1 MKIFSWRGRMSKD
14 AFRKRVSAEIRKV
27 DATLGCTERGELD
40 LVITG
45 LPQHRQQTLLL
56 DRAYAEFCKDPAQL
70 DNILRRWLAVLD
82 RSEHPTPI
90 NVAAIVPLLKSRA
103 WVDAQKAARSSLE
116 ASQALCAEK
125 YDAELYVTY
134 AEFGAGVSYLS
145 RQDVEATG
153 IAKFDLRERAL
164 ENFRRLAKTAT
175 FTGDAELRLIG
186 VGGNLESALFLD
198 DAFWSD
204 PRLPAPR
211 DLVAAFP
218 ERDSVIVG
226 TGSQPKSVF
235 AVAQAAAKLCRGEPY
250 PITPQLYVRAEH
262 GFRLLDPEIIDELH
276 PIPRLDVIDVNV
288 ETDQASRLGIV
299 IASPLGEDARSIFR
313 LFRKID
319 AYIQAVRNPDWRQDR
334 PGKSSDRVLFYLA
347 VHPDSAPAA
356 LALIDALPEWCAG
369 QGIELTVQRTDA
381 KPS

>member
-1 MKIFSWRGRMSKD
+1 
-14 AFRKRVSAEIRKV
+14 
-27 DATLGCTERGELD
+27 
-40 LVITG
+40 
-45 LPQHRQQTLLL
+45 
-56 DRAYAEFCKDPAQL
+56 
-70 DNILRRWLAVLD
+70 
-82 RSEHPTPI
+82 
-90 NVAAIVPLLKSRA
+90 VAAIVPLLKSRA

-116 ASQALCAEK
+116 ASQALCVEK

-134 AEFGAGVSYLS
+134 AEFGTGVSYLS
-145 RQDVEATG
+145 RADVEATG

-204 PRLPAPR
+204 PRLPTPR

-262 GFRLLDPEIIDELH
+262 GFRLLDPELIDELH

-319 AYIQAVRNPDWRQDR
+319 AYFQAVRNPDWRQDR
-334 PGKSSDRVLFYLA
+334 HGKSRGRVSFYLA

-356 LALIDALPEWCAG
+356 LALIDALPEWCASL
-369 QGIELTVQRTDA
+369 GIELTVQRTDA